1 MNYYEVFLEVTDQL
15 KEESSVVSIL
25 LIGKTARAKDMNFN
39 HLNDV
44 DLLVIYENNRP
55 FERQIE
61 RIKDVPFDI
70 SYISI
75 FDMITQVEGRSLI
88 WVNMMMGAQVYF
100 SKNELIFGIID
111 RVKDIYLNG
120 TNQLQEEDIK
130 FIRFTL
136 SQKLIDI
143 ENRKKDVILS
153 GFLMQ
158 RLFNQVLD
166 DFYAINAIW
175 PPHPKNTF
183 ENLEVVDEV
192 LCKLAKDFVYECTM
206 KRQLELLTSIVDH
219 VLTPY
224 GGRLT
229 TWEKGH
235 YNIAK

>member
-1 MNYYEVFLEVTDQL
+1 VNYYEVFLEVTDQL